1 MQETL
6 PSSHRVQSG
15 TSCFLNF
22 LNHRRKQPDVADPLL
37 VPDLVNG
44 LCEEVFPFA
53 GCQKGGQE
61 K

>member
-15 TSCFLNF
+15 TSCFLNS
-22 LNHRRKQPDVADPLL
+22 LNHRGKQPDVADPLL

-44 LCEEVFPFA
+44 LCEEVLPFA
-53 GCQKGGQE
+53 GCQEGGQE